1 MTTTSQMRTVVPAAD
16 AAPSLTHVVL
26 VSLPPELLSRLLGF
40 VPECWYTAHY
50 RAAGTPIPPDA
61 THSDAFVVLLPA
73 AATVCTA
80 GCVECSCYEH
90 EAEVAATG

>member
-1 MTTTSQMRTVVPAAD
+1 MTTTSQMRTYVPAAD

-50 RAAGTPIPPDA
+50 RAAGAPIPPDA